1 LVVSLTDG
9 TAGSGPRLS
18 NIPNT
23 LQQELKDLEAAGTKT
38 LLIAANPGQVNLV
51 SPAEIDPALR
61 ARYDRAVKEA
71 DRVKAFWA

>member
-1 LVVSLTDG
+1 MERPEAVR
-9 TAGSGPRLS
+9 AFS

-38 LLIAANPGQVNLV
+38 ILIAANPGQVNLV

-61 ARYDRAVKEA
+61 AGYDRAVKEA

>member
-1 LVVSLTDG
+1 MAQKG
-9 TAGSGPRLS
+9 E
-18 NIPNT
+18 IIF
-23 LQQELKDLEAAGTKT
+23 DLIK

-71 DRVKAFWA
+71 DRVKAFLD